1 MRFLATCCKTA
12 RGMPTYGSG
21 CMYAHVLCI
30 VCTRIH
36 VCVVWILIVK
46 NVVPIYMCECICTN
60 CRSYKPTKYS
70 MWHCVSVYVHT
81 YKSRY
86 GMYCQSFEG

>member
-46 NVVPIYMCECICTN
+46 NVVPIYMCECILHVGVISQLSTVCGT
-60 CRSYKPTKYS
+60 
-70 MWHCVSVYVHT
+70 V
-81 YKSRY
+81 
-86 GMYCQSFEG
+86 